1 MAGMLIFVTHPD
13 PAEALQWVCSL
24 QAALPDARVL
34 LDDAGRGEPAPQA
47 DELTCAVGWKPP
59 ADFFERHPGLAAFF
73 CAGAGVDHLLRHPGL
88 HAELPLVRLE
98 DAGMGPLMADY
109 CLRAV
114 LHIAGQGHRFAQQ
127 QTQAQWIPHAPLARV
142 SLPVGIVGLGVL
154 GRQVATRLREAGF
167 PVCGY
172 VRSARAQARTH
183 GGANEFEVFHG
194 EAGWKPFLARSRIL
208 ILLAPL
214 TAETENMIDA
224 QALSHLPPGAWLINV
239 ARGGLVVDTDLIL
252 ALDQGA
258 LEGAILDVFRVE
270 PLPAAHPFWH
280 HPRVTVTP
288 HVSAPTQI
296 ECSTRQVAANI
307 RRLARGEPLT
317 GVVDRAR
324 GY

>member
-1 MAGMLIFVTHPD
+1 MVGMLILVTHPD

-24 QAALPDARVL
+24 QAALPHARVL
-34 LDDAGRGEPAPQA
+34 LDDASRTGPAPQA
-47 DELTCAVGWKPP
+47 DALSCAVGWKPP
-59 ADFFERHPGLAAFF
+59 ADFFDRHPGLAAFF

-88 HAELPLVRLE
+88 PSKLPLVRLE

-109 CLRAV
+109 CLRAA

-127 QTQAQWIPHAPLARV
+127 QTQAQWIQHAPLARE

-154 GRQVATRLREAGF
+154 GRQVAARLREAGF

-172 VRSARAQARTH
+172 VRSARPQAQTRHA
-183 GGANEFEVFHG
+183 ADEIDVLQG
-194 EAGWKPFLARSRIL
+194 EAGWEAFLRRSRIL

-214 TAETENMIDA
+214 TAETENLIDA
-224 QALSHLPPGAWLINV
+224 QALSRLPPGGWLINV
-239 ARGGLVVDTDLIL
+239 ARGGLVVDADLIL
-252 ALDQGA
+252 ALEQGA
-258 LEGAILDVFRVE
+258 LEGAILDVFRQE
-270 PLPAAHPFWH
+270 PLPADHPFWH
-280 HPRVTVTP
+280 HPRITVTP

-307 RRLARGEPLT
+307 IRLARGEPLT